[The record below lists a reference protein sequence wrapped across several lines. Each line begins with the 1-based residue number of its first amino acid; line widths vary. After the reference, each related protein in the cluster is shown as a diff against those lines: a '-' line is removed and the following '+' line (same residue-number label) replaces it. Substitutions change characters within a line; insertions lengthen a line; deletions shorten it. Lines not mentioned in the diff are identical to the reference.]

1 MRIDT
6 RQSLLLK
13 LTRKL
18 VLSTCLSLGVIL
30 FLLYW
35 GISSSD
41 RSYLALLIFATGL
54 IGGFVSIQQRVH
66 KISDLEL
73 RHLSES
79 WASILLIPIYGG
91 IFAVIIHILFLAGIV
106 TGSLFPAYSIP
117 KFGDPVQL
125 ADFQAFFTHTLPKSG
140 EDTAKMI
147 FWAFV
152 AGFSERLVPQII
164 QNVQSQL
171 IDQLDGDVPDEE
183 RKASREHNERRD

>member
-1 MRIDT
+1 MNLEI

-30 FLLYW
+30 YLLYW
-35 GISSSD
+35 GITTSD

-66 KISDLEL
+66 KISDIEL

-117 KFGDPVQL
+117 HFNDPVLL

-171 IDQLDGDVPDEE
+171 VQELEGGAPARSQDKPAG
-183 RKASREHNERRD
+183 KA